1 MAAGSWTVRL
11 SRETPARLLEQITL
25 GKAGFGQLVILP
37 AHLDARQHADAD
49 LLGLARYTGL
59 YRRQEG
65 VYALSGPG
73 LPILMGDEDGKA
85 DIMETVRS
93 TPNGWL
99 SQWYNALIPL
109 TLKPGVLTSP
119 GGSYDGTFH
128 LQTPKEA
135 FELLND
141 QFGVEWRIRPDS
153 SLDVGPTSALYG
165 TVPRLILLRGAGSGG
180 RDLSPL
186 PGDPSSVQ
194 VLHSMVVDEAGWDE
208 DLEDYT
214 TKVVYVTEQ
223 EVTSNTSVVVNRGTP
238 QWVWDP
244 DLGRDVMVDITSA
257 SYDTITER
265 ETVQV
270 VTTAA
275 TPEADIPY
283 GRGTDGAPVILDR
296 LVDAA
301 TDDGATPAQMAAMQ
315 LGRFN
320 KIRRELR
327 VGGGQADVALLPQV
341 GAPVWL
347 YSPPTVM
354 DLANPVLFRGRPTWP
369 VVSRL
374 VGMTWPV
381 TRGCGVYLRVR
392 RNPSGPVW
400 HDLTHYVE
408 WEDGDLQLEVGAAPR
423 GSGS

>member
-1 MAAGSWTVRL
+1 MAAGSWSVRL

-65 VYALSGPG
+65 VYTLSGPG

-99 SQWYNALIPL
+99 SQWYNALIPM

-141 QFGVEWRIRPDS
+141 QFGVEWRVRPDF

-180 RDLSPL
+180 RDMSPL
-186 PGDPSSVQ
+186 PGDATSIQ
-194 VLHSMVVDEAGWDE
+194 VLQGLVVDEAGWDE

-223 EVTSNTSVVVNRGTP
+223 
-238 QWVWDP
+238 
-244 DLGRDVMVDITSA
+244 
-257 SYDTITER
+257 

-301 TDDGATPAQMAAMQ
+301 TDDGATPQQMADVQ

-327 VGGGQADVALLPQV
+327 VDGGQLDAAQLPTV

-354 DLANPVLFRGRPTWP
+354 DPTNPVAFRGRTTWP

-374 VGMTWPV
+374 VGMTWPI
-381 TRGCGVYLRVR
+381 TRGCGVYLRVWR
-392 RNPSGPVW
+392 GTAQPIW
-400 HDLTHYVE
+400 HDLTGYVE
-408 WEDGDLQLEVGAAPR
+408 YEDGDLQLEVGALPR
-423 GSGS
+423 PSR

>member
-59 YRRQEG
+59 YRSQEG
-65 VYALSGPG
+65 TYRLSGPG
-73 LPILMGDEDGKA
+73 LPVLLGDEEGKA

-109 TLKPGVLTSP
+109 SLKPGVLTSP

-141 QFGVEWRIRPDS
+141 QFGVEWRIRPDF

-180 RDLSPL
+180 RDMSPL
-186 PGDPSSVQ
+186 PGDATSIQ
-194 VLHSMVVDEAGWDE
+194 VLQGLVVDEAGWDE

-223 EVTSNTSVVVNRGTP
+223 E
-238 QWVWDP
+238 
-244 DLGRDVMVDITSA
+244 
-257 SYDTITER
+257 
-265 ETVQV
+265 

-301 TDDGATPAQMAAMQ
+301 TDDGATPQQMAAMQ

-327 VGGGQADVALLPQV
+327 VGGGQVDVALLPEV

-354 DLANPVLFRGRPTWP
+354 DMANPVTFRGRPMWP
-369 VVSRL
+369 QVSRL

-381 TRGCGVYLRVR
+381 TRGCGVYLRIR
-392 RNPSGPVW
+392 RNPAGPVW

>member
-59 YRRQEG
+59 YRSQEG
-65 VYALSGPG
+65 TYRLSGPG
-73 LPILMGDEDGKA
+73 LPVLLGDEEGKA

-109 TLKPGVLTSP
+109 SLKPGVLTSP

-141 QFGVEWRIRPDS
+141 QFGVEWRIRPDF

-180 RDLSPL
+180 RDMSPL
-186 PGDPSSVQ
+186 PGDATSIQ
-194 VLHSMVVDEAGWDE
+194 VLQGLVVDEAGWDE

-223 EVTSNTSVVVNRGTP
+223 E
-238 QWVWDP
+238 
-244 DLGRDVMVDITSA
+244 
-257 SYDTITER
+257 
-265 ETVQV
+265 

-301 TDDGATPAQMAAMQ
+301 TDDGATPQQMAAMQ

-327 VGGGQADVALLPQV
+327 VGGGQVDVALLPEV

-354 DLANPVLFRGRPTWP
+354 DMANPVTFRGRPMWP
-369 VVSRL
+369 QVSRL
-374 VGMTWPV
+374 LGVTWPI
-381 TRGCGVYLRVR
+381 TRGCGVYLRVWR
-392 RNPSGPVW
+392 SPQVLPVW
-400 HDLTHYVE
+400 HDLTDYVL
-408 WEDGDLQLEVGAAPR
+408 WEDGDLQLEVGALPR